1 MVSLEC
7 LRCGSAQLPLG
18 RTIAPYLNLSAS
30 RKTKQKNCRGKIAEV
45 FLKNNYICISSL
57 ESTLERSALCNIYCS
72 CYGLKIPRQLL
83 STLPVGSLMHLCSSE
98 AA

>member
-1 MVSLEC
+1 MFALWQC
-7 LRCGSAQLPLG
+7 SA
-18 RTIAPYLNLSAS
+18 APGKDNRSVLKPFSIS
-30 RKTKQKNCRGKIAEV
+30 KDKTKNCRGKITEV